1 MIEQARGLRDNLAGS
16 TDVATLTAW
25 IDTNAAYDAAL
36 RRLYDA
42 LSESKGRVTD
52 RVRDAFAAE
61 QAARAQLPSD
71 TRGLVVIMSDIARGG
86 LNQAV
91 IAIEEARGALSAALD
106 RQQRLQAPEQP
117 G

>member
-1 MIEQARGLRDNLAGS
+1 M
-16 TDVATLTAW
+16 
-25 IDTNAAYDAAL
+25 
-36 RRLYDA
+36 
-42 LSESKGRVTD
+42 TD